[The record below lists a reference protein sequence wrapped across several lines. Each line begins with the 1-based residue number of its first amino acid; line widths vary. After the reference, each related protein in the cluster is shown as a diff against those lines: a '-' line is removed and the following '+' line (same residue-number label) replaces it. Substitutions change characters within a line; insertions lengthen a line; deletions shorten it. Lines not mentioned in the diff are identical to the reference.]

1 MTDDQR
7 DKLLLLMAKAIATMW
22 HPCDGRTRAQS
33 PERAVWEEVAFI
45 QGWAGERG
53 VEGR

>member
-33 PERAVWEEVAFI
+33 PERAVWEDIIGLVHVLEEPH
-45 QGWAGERG
+45 GL
-53 VEGR
+53 